1 MELNLQSGEFLISM
15 LHSPVQAAV
24 SFALDSIL
32 KTVHYL
38 WIDFVD
44 HIGTIKQ
51 VIDRFPPLQKQA
63 AFALSQIFF
72 YADNLEEALFWV
84 VQSDEL
90 FNIGQRNLYTDSM
103 ISLVINKYIKS
114 LNAEASK
121 DDEEDLSDPTSQRA
135 LQAKY
140 KSIIDNILE
149 SSFLPSMNI
158 DRKILIGLAI
168 ETDKIDFVKKVL
180 GSLSQE
186 DLNRAFDFA
195 LNLAETKR
203 NANDIFKA
211 FAEEF
216 AKRDKKDYV
225 ALSKCY
231 FWLNQPETHAQ
242 LLAELYNSNAE
253 LCYQLVSDIQEMG
266 SVLYC
271 QALVSVLRTILP
283 QGSANLEFILLG
295 KFKEKVQRQFLAK
308 NNNADKILRKNVG
321 SKWRPK
327 DSMST
332 TGTTMALA
340 LSLMGSHDISFLKEN
355 TKQFGAVKNWS
366 LFSTAASLGLV
377 FNGKQSFIGEAR
389 ELTLNEQSQY
399 MKGGLLYAE
408 GLSNFGVG
416 GEMEVKQELLNKL
429 KSNDEAIVHGAILS
443 LGLRYAFS
451 NDPDLIHEF
460 KKCIF
465 DEKAIQGEAA
475 GYALALVKATH
486 YDPELIEELVNV
498 ARNNPHDRIARAV
511 MGSLG
516 LMAINSQVDVMPL
529 FRQLI
534 ADKDYLV
541 RFGAVSLLSVRYFG
555 SGNNQAVREL
565 LHLSATDLSNDV
577 RRQAILGIA
586 FVMLKKKTKFFTLMK
601 MLSTSYNAYVRHAVA
616 LGLGIVFAHTFDKR
630 TSNLLRR
637 LLEDKTDYVRQAAS
651 ISIGLVYQLG
661 NEHIETNFESTRK
674 IISDKLDKKFE
685 SGTAK
690 IGYALGLGL
699 MQAGGGNCILNLRS
713 NEASNISTAKPQTI
727 IGVFMFT
734 LYWYW
739 FPLVHFLGLAL
750 EPSFLVGV
758 NKDLKIPKGFQ
769 FVSKAPKKFFDYY
782 KTPENAEDTK
792 KESAPVVLSITR
804 RAKARLEK
812 TEAPKEKANDQ
823 NKGMIVEDVII
834 QEEGE
839 KKDDKKTIIPN
850 SHRVIKKQTNYIEF
864 GVENRR
870 YDPIFE
876 NRKIGIIFLKDNRA
890 NEPEEFL
897 EDAEAKPNQNPI
909 QLNPAANAEPWMVP
923 PPDFK
928 FDADANK

>member
-15 LHSPVQAAV
+15 LHSPVQSAV
-24 SFALDSIL
+24 SFALDGIL
-32 KTVHYL
+32 RTVHYL
-38 WIDFVD
+38 WIDYVD

-51 VIDRFPPLQKQA
+51 VIDHFPPLKKHA

-72 YADNLEEALFWV
+72 YADNLDDALFWV

-103 ISLVINKYIKS
+103 ISLVINKYIQS
-114 LNAEASK
+114 LNSDSSK
-121 DDEEDLSDPTSQRA
+121 DDEEELGVETSQKA
-135 LQAKY
+135 LHAKY
-140 KSIIDNILE
+140 RAIIENILE
-149 SSFLPSMNI
+149 SSFSLSVNI

-168 ETDKIDFVKKVL
+168 ETDKIDFIGKVI
-180 GSLSQE
+180 GSLSLE

-195 LNLAETKR
+195 INLAETKR
-203 NANDIFKA
+203 NANDILKV
-211 FAEEF
+211 FADEF
-216 AKRDKKDYV
+216 ARRDKKDYV
-225 ALSKCY
+225 SLSKCY
-231 FWLNQPETHAQ
+231 FWLNMPDTHAK
-242 LLAELYNSNAE
+242 LLAELYNSNIE
-253 LCYQLVSDIQEMG
+253 LCYQLAADIQEMG
-266 SVLYC
+266 SILYC
-271 QALVSVLRTILP
+271 QALASVLKTILP
-283 QGSANLEFILLG
+283 EGSANLEFVLLG
-295 KFKEKVQRQFLAK
+295 KFKEKVQKQFLAQ
-308 NNNADKILRKNVG
+308 NNNSDKILMKNLI

-332 TGTTMALA
+332 TGTTLSLA
-340 LSLMGSHDISFLKEN
+340 LSLMGSQDISLLKEHA
-355 TKQFGAVKNWS
+355 KQFGNIKNWG
-366 LFSTAASLGLV
+366 LFSTAASLGLIY
-377 FNGKQSFIGEAR
+377 NGKQSFIGEAR

-408 GLSNFGVG
+408 GLSNFGMG
-416 GEMEVKQELLNKL
+416 GDMEVKQELLNKL
-429 KSNDEAIVHGAILS
+429 KSNDEAVVHGAILS

-451 NDPDLIHEF
+451 NDRDLIHEF

-475 GYALALVKATH
+475 GYALSLVKATH

-498 ARNNPHDRIARAV
+498 SRNNPHDRIARAA

-516 LMAINSQVDVMPL
+516 LMALNSQVDIMPL
-529 FRQLI
+529 FHQLI

-565 LHLSATDLSNDV
+565 LHVSATDLSNDV
-577 RRQAILGIA
+577 RRQAVLGIA
-586 FVMLKKKTKFFTLMK
+586 FVMLKKKNKVFTLMK

-674 IISDKLDKKFE
+674 TITDKLEKKFE

-690 IGYALGLGL
+690 IGYAIGLGL

-713 NEASNISTAKPQTI
+713 NEASNMSTAKPQTV
-727 IGVFMFT
+727 IGIFMFT
-734 LYWYW
+734 FYWYW
-739 FPLVHFLGLAL
+739 FPLVNFLGLAL

-758 NKDLKIPKGFQ
+758 NKDLKVPKSFQ
-769 FVSKAPKKFFDYY
+769 FISKAPKKFFDYY

-792 KESAPVVLSITR
+792 KEAAPVVLSITR

-812 TEAPKEKANDQ
+812 SEAPKEKTDAQ
-823 NKGMIVEDVII
+823 NKGMIIEETII
-834 QEEGE
+834 QEENE
-839 KKDDKKTIIPN
+839 KKDDKKTILPN
-850 SHRVIKKQTNYIEF
+850 SHRVIKKQVNFIDFT
-864 GVENRR
+864 VENRR

-876 NRKIGIIFLKDNRA
+876 NRKIGIIFLKDNKA
-890 NEPEEFL
+890 GEPEEFL
-897 EDAEAKPNQNPI
+897 EDAQVKPNQNPI
-909 QLNPAANAEPWMVP
+909 QLNTTNTESWMVP

-928 FDADANK
+928 FDAEANK